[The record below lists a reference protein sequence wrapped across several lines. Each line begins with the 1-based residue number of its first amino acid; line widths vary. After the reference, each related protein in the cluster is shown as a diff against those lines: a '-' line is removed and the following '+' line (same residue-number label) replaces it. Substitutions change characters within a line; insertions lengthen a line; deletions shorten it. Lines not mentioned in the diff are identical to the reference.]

1 MCLQRRSSRPADLLM
16 VVQAL
21 FVITTLVGVAT
32 ANVNAINSDPKN
44 LPTAVLVQDQGAYS
58 RSILGA
64 LERSEYFAITH
75 VARSPAEMDELIDS
89 DHADDE
95 IKEHVLDAFQAL
107 GDDGRAAPIAWNDER
122 IDELIAWCRTRAK
135 VT

>member
-1 MCLQRRSSRPADLLM
+1 MSNGNGEVPRVLPPRLQE
-16 VVQAL
+16 AL
-21 FVITTLVGVAT
+21 RAARAGHHVSFEALRA
-32 ANVNAINSDPKN
+32 
-44 LPTAVLVQDQGAYS
+44 AVCVY
-58 RSILGA
+58 
-64 LERSEYFAITH
+64 
-75 VARSPAEMDELIDS
+75 VDELIDS